1 MELTTRTI
9 IEAEST
15 SQSQTELLGYAFA
28 NKLKKGDFVAMY
40 GDLGAGKTAFVR
52 GVARKLCPEA
62 FVSSPTYTIVNEY
75 SDDKNTIY
83 HFDMYRIDSFDDLLS
98 IGYYDYLDGGICIAE
113 WCEKIED
120 DLPLPR
126 YVVVIDKTGEESRSV
141 VISEITKEED
151 NEK

>member
-1 MELTTRTI
+1 MEYTTRTI

-15 SQSQTELLGYAFA
+15 SESQTELLGHAFA
-28 NKLKKGDFVAMY
+28 NLLKKGDFVAMY

-52 GVARKLCPEA
+52 GAARKLCPEA
-62 FVSSPTYTIVNEY
+62 YVSSPTYTIVNEY
-75 SDDKNTIY
+75 SDNKNTIY

-113 WCEKIED
+113 WCEKIEE

-126 YVVVIDKTGEESRSV
+126 YIVRIDKNGENSRFITITQ
-141 VISEITKEED
+141 ISNEE
-151 NEK
+151 E

>member
-1 MELTTRTI
+1 MNEKIKII

-15 SQSQTELLGYAFA
+15 SCKQTELLGYAFA

-62 FVSSPTYTIVNEY
+62 FVSSPTYTVVNEY
-75 SDDKNTIY
+75 IGEKNTVY
-83 HFDMYRIDSFDDLLS
+83 HFDMYRIDSSDDLMS
-98 IGYYDYLDGGICIAE
+98 IGYYDYLECGICIAE

-120 DLPLPR
+120 ELPIPR
-126 YVVVIDKTGEESRSV
+126 YSVRMDKTGEDCRFVTITE
-141 VISEITKEED
+141 ISYEE
-151 NEK
+151 